1 MRHPCFEF
9 SCAGAQLCIVV
20 ILQSLN
26 LFTWVLL
33 HHPSG
38 QQFRF
43 VTSAVD
49 LSLLFWRF
57 IGFCLH
63 LLSESS
69 DTTHEAIL
77 HNVVTHQLRVA
88 RQVTQIQSDLTAL
101 KSQLNTIQVQLQ
113 TLLTLHGV
121 QIAPEAQYTSA
132 ATERGRPSGPTTST
146 GGRDGYGP

>member
-1 MRHPCFEF
+1 M
-9 SCAGAQLCIVV
+9 VT
-20 ILQSLN
+20 LQFLN
-26 LFTWVLL
+26 LFIWVLL
-33 HHPSG
+33 HHQGG
-38 QQFRF
+38 QHFQF

-57 IGFCLH
+57 TGFCLH
-63 LLSESS
+63 LMSESS

-88 RQVTQIQSDLTAL
+88 RQVTQIQSDLNAL
-101 KSQLNTIQVQLQ
+101 KSQLNTIQTQLQ

-132 ATERGRPSGPTTST
+132 ATERGRPSGPTIST
-146 GGRDGYGP
+146 RGRDGYGP